1 MSPRIVKTC
10 FFKFGKSGAQ
20 LREGACLG
28 DTSKENDL
36 FSDLGLKAAEI
47 SWPMDRRLGVGED
60 ALKLQPLPQAPAAS
74 KSPPCDLQDG
84 SGVQQAWVILKVS
97 LLLAGL

>member
-10 FFKFGKSGAQ
+10 FFVFGKSEAQ

-36 FSDLGLKAAEI
+36 FSDLGLKAAKI
-47 SWPMDRRLGVGED
+47 SWPVDRRLGVGED
-60 ALKLQPLPQAPAAS
+60 ALKCSLCPEPQ
-74 KSPPCDLQDG
+74 
-84 SGVQQAWVILKVS
+84 
-97 LLLAGL
+97 LLARVPHVTSWMEVESSKPG